1 MLRSFSEKYSIRN
14 FAYDSGTDA
23 VREYLTFILNTPKGT
38 RAYYP
43 DFGSNLHKYQY
54 APLNQTL
61 IREVHA
67 EIRNCVNQV
76 EGITV
81 LTTEYDVNI
90 KLRQVAFK
98 FYLMVDGERM
108 QVSLGYKD
116 GSVQ

>member
-14 FAYDSGTDA
+14 FVYDTGSGA
-23 VREYLTFILNTPKGT
+23 VREYLMHILNTPKGT
-38 RAYYP
+38 RPYYP

-54 APLNQTL
+54 APLNQIV

-67 EIRNCVNQV
+67 EIRNCINQV

-81 LTTEYDVNI
+81 LNSEYAVNV

-98 FYLMVDGERM
+98 FYLTVDGERM
-108 QVSLGYKD
+108 QVSMGYTK
-116 GSVQ
+116 GNVL